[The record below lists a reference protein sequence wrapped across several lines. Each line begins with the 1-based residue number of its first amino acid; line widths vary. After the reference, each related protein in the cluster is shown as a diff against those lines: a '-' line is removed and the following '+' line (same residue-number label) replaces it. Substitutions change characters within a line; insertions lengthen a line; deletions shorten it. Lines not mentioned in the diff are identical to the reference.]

1 MTLSLLDQPQDA
13 PEPADTTLLPPPAGW
28 PAPPAA
34 AVYHELLGEIVTR
47 IAPHTEAD
55 PAAILTQL
63 LVAFGAAVGRGAWF
77 TVEATRHHPNQFML
91 LCGDSSKARKGSSWD
106 HVRRLLASV
115 DPSIEQRILTGLS
128 SGEGLIWAVRDP
140 TAQDPGITDQRLLII
155 EPEFASVLKAASR
168 EISTLSPTLRA
179 AWDGRP
185 LAILTRT
192 SPAHATQAHIA
203 LIGHI
208 TQTEL
213 RRHTT
218 QVELANGYLNRILIV
233 ACRRQ
238 RLLPEG
244 GHHDPLAGTGLTRLL
259 AATLKHAQTA
269 GQVHLDPD
277 ARELWHDAYRQLA
290 RPLPGVLGQ
299 ITARAE
305 AHTIRLAL
313 LYTLADGKRQ
323 IGPQHLHAALALH
336 DYATRSAAWAL
347 NGATGQPLAEQIHA
361 VLQAHPA
368 GLTRSQISDTLKHN
382 QPAGQTDHALHA
394 LQTAGRATVTQIA
407 TGGRPAQ
414 LWTASTHPTPPPDHA
429 PPDPDLA
436 ANPRRT
442 AGAVTERSEG
452 KRAKRP

>member
-1 MTLSLLDQPQDA
+1 MTLSLLDPPPED
-13 PEPADTTLLPPPAGW
+13 PEPADTGTLPPPAGW
-28 PAPPAA
+28 PAPPAP

-55 PAAILTQL
+55 PVAILTQL
-63 LVAFGAAVGRGAWF
+63 LVAFGAAIGRGAWF
-77 TVEATRHHPNQFML
+77 TVEATRHHPNEFML

-106 HVRRLLASV
+106 HVRRLIATV
-115 DPSIEQRILTGLS
+115 DASIERRILTGLS

-140 TAQDPGITDQRLLII
+140 TAQDPGITDQRLLVI
-155 EPEFASVLKAASR
+155 EPEFASVLKTSAR
-168 EISTLSPTLRA
+168 EISTLSPTLRSG
-179 AWDGRP
+179 WDGRP

-192 SPAHATQAHIA
+192 SPARATSAHIA

-208 TQTEL
+208 TQHEL

-218 QVELANGYLNRILIV
+218 QIELANGYLNRILII

-244 GHHDPLAGTGLTRLL
+244 GHPEPLHGTGLTRLL

-269 GQVHLDPD
+269 GQVRLDAD

-290 RPLPGVLGQ
+290 RPLPGPLGQ

-313 LYTLADGKRQ
+313 LYALADGQRQ
-323 IGPQHLHAALALH
+323 IGPQHLTAALALN
-336 DYATRSAAWAL
+336 DYAARSAAWAL
-347 NGATGQPLAEQIHA
+347 HGATGQPLAEQIHTA
-361 VLQAHPA
+361 LQANPA

-382 QPAGQTDHALHA
+382 QPAGQLDHALRT
-394 LQTAGRATVTQIA
+394 LQAAGRATVTQIA

-414 LWTASTHPTPPPDHA
+414 LWTTTPVP
-429 PPDPDLA
+429 
-436 ANPRRT
+436 
-442 AGAVTERSEG
+442 
-452 KRAKRP
+452 

>member
-1 MTLSLLDQPQDA
+1 VTLSLLDQPED
-13 PEPADTTLLPPPAGW
+13 PEPAGTTLPPPAGW
-28 PAPPAA
+28 PAPPAP

-63 LVAFGAAVGRGAWF
+63 LVAFGAAVGRGAF
-77 TVEATRHHPNQFML
+77 FEVEATRHHPNEFML
-91 LCGDSSKARKGSSWD
+91 LVGDSSKARKGSSWD
-106 HVRRLLASV
+106 HVRRLITQI
-115 DPSIEQRILTGLS
+115 DPQLERRTLTGLS

-140 TAQDPGITDQRLLII
+140 TAQDPGITDQRLLVI
-155 EPEFASVLKAASR
+155 EPEFASVLKASAR
-168 EISTLSPTLRA
+168 EISTLSPTLRS

-192 SPAHATQAHIA
+192 APARATQAHIA

-213 RRHTT
+213 RRHTST
-218 QVELANGYLNRILIV
+218 IELANGYLNRILIV

-244 GHHDPLAGTGLTRLL
+244 GHHDPLHGTGLTRLL

-269 GQVHLDPD
+269 GQIRLDED

-305 AHTIRLAL
+305 AHTIRIAL
-313 LYTLADGKRQ
+313 IYTLADGKQR
-323 IGPQHLHAALALH
+323 ISPQHLAAALALH
-336 DYATRSAAWAL
+336 DYAARSAGWAL
-347 NGATGQPLAEQIHA
+347 NGATGEPLAEQIHA
-361 VLQAHPA
+361 ALTANPT

-382 QPAGQTDHALHA
+382 QPAGQIDHALRA
-394 LQTAGRATVTQIA
+394 LQATDRATVTQIA

-414 LWTASTHPTPPPDHA
+414 LWTAT
-429 PPDPDLA
+429 A
-436 ANPRRT
+436 AH
-442 AGAVTERSEG
+442 
-452 KRAKRP
+452 